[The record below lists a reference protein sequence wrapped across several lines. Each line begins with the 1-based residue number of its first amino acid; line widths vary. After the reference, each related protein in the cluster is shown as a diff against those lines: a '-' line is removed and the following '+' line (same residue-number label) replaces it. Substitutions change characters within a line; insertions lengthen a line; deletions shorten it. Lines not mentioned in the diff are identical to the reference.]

1 MQSDDR
7 QRIGTQRLARLGHSA
22 GEYLRQ
28 RHWVARYPV
37 DGAEHHRIRLSCL
50 HTGHSR
56 YVKGTTRISNHTLWR
71 AVDIDRV
78 DGQAVSAASP
88 AARALVGW
96 LDGLQG
102 PLRPTEIG
110 SPFPLGHR
118 PYFSDDGHQHHIHVG
133 YGLER

>member
-1 MQSDDR
+1 
-7 QRIGTQRLARLGHSA
+7 
-22 GEYLRQ
+22 
-28 RHWVARYPV
+28 V
-37 DGAEHHRIRLSCL
+37 

-56 YVKGTTRISNHTLWR
+56 YVKGTTRVSNHTLWR

-78 DGQAVSAASP
+78 DGQPVSAASP
-88 AARALVGW
+88 AASALVGW

-118 PYFSDDGHQHHIHVG
+118 PYFSDDGHQGHIHIG